1 MHLRIE
7 PAKPSPEHEQAR
19 LGDDSFLAE
28 FTGYGRKRVA
38 APDLDLRNR

>member
-7 PAKPSPEHEQAR
+7 PAKPGPEHQQAR
-19 LGDDSFLAE
+19 LGDDPLLAE
-28 FTGYGRKRVA
+28 LPGHGRKCVP